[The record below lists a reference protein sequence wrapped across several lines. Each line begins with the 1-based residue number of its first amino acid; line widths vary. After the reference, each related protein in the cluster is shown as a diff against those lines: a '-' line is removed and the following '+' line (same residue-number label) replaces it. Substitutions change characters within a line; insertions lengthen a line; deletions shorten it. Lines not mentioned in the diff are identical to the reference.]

1 MKKHQFLLL
10 IFVFTLIIIIIP
22 PIQPAPFTINNN
34 NWDGLSEFKELVELQ
49 MNVTESTIPLRLIG
63 GTSNYDVIIIVGGNL
78 PYFSEDSNFL
88 YHYVRKGG
96 NVILFEDHGYASIL
110 PSAFGISLGGTV
122 IDNDSH
128 LFNPYQPVINQ
139 PNINI
144 AGYEISNQQVVFNK
158 AVGVHVS
165 RLIANTTYYP
175 LFKTEG
181 ATWEDSNRDGQ
192 FYRGIERRNEP
203 CYLGAVL
210 DFNEGGKFVIV
221 GDSAFPTND
230 LIDLNDNKPMITELL
245 NLLVSDGAKSV
256 LFDESR
262 KIWIPPT
269 GKAAIGI
276 LSVLIMGLFHSPII
290 AISVMIIL
298 GGFIGIK
305 KEEQVTGF
313 FQKIRQS
320 WQPKQD
326 LHPVA
331 AFIQSEEE
339 EELARLAKSEVISD
353 LYRSLLA
360 DEIRSF
366 PENLTV
372 LEKVELEYMLRQQ
385 YINVKDYDKLLQKLE
400 LFRKRNTEID

>member
-1 MKKHQFLLL
+1 MKKHQLLL
-10 IFVFTLIIIIIP
+10 LSFVFTLIIFVIP
-22 PIQPAPFTINNN
+22 PIQPAPFTIDNNS
-34 NWDGLSEFKELVELQ
+34 WDGLSEFKELVELQ

-96 NVILFEDHGYASIL
+96 NVILFEDHGYAGIL

-122 IDNDSH
+122 IDQDFYH
-128 LFNPYQPVINQ
+128 LNPYQPVINQ
-139 PNINI
+139 SNINV

-165 RLIANTTYYP
+165 RLIVNTTYYP

-181 ATWEDSNRDGQ
+181 NTWEDLNRDGQ
-192 FYRGIERRNEP
+192 FYRGIEKRNES
-203 CYLGAVL
+203 CFLGAVL
-210 DFNEGGKFVIV
+210 DFNEGGKFIIV

-230 LIDLNDNKPMITELL
+230 MIDLNDNRPMITELL

-276 LSVLIMGLFHSPII
+276 LSVLLMGLFHSPII

-305 KEEQVTGF
+305 KEEQIANTL
-313 FQKIRQS
+313 QKIRKGM
-320 WQPKQD
+320 QPKRELQ
-326 LHPVA
+326 PVA

-360 DEIRSF
+360 DEIRSL
-366 PENLTV
+366 PKGLTV

-385 YINVKDYDKLLQKLE
+385 YINVKDYDKLLKKLE
-400 LFRKRNTEID
+400 LFRKNNTEIE

>member
-1 MKKHQFLLL
+1 MKKYQFLVL
-10 IFVFTLIIIIIP
+10 IFAFTLIFIVIP

-34 NWDGLSEFKELVELQ
+34 NWDGLSELKELVELR
-49 MNVTESTIPLRLIG
+49 MNIAESTIPLRLIG
-63 GTSNYDVIIIVGGNL
+63 STSNYDVIIIVGGNL

-96 NVILFEDHGYASIL
+96 NVMLFEDHGYASIL

-122 IDNDSH
+122 IDQDFHH
-128 LFNPYQPVINQ
+128 LNPYQPIINQ
-139 PNINI
+139 SNMNI
-144 AGYEISNQQVVFNK
+144 AGYELSNHQVVFNN

-165 RLIANTTYYP
+165 RFIINTTYYP
-175 LFKTEG
+175 LFETEG
-181 ATWEDSNRDGQ
+181 TTWEDSNRDGQ
-192 FYRGIERRNEP
+192 FYRGVEKKNES
-203 CYLGAVL
+203 CFLGATL
-210 DFNEGGKFVIV
+210 DFNEGGKFIIV

-230 LIDLNDNKPMITELL
+230 MINLNDNKPMITELL
-245 NLLVSDGAKSV
+245 NLLVSEGAKSV

-305 KEEQVTGF
+305 KEEQITGTL
-313 FQKIRQS
+313 QKIRKGM
-320 WQPKQD
+320 QPKRELQ
-326 LHPVA
+326 PVA

-360 DEIRSF
+360 DEIRSL
-366 PENLTV
+366 PKGLTV

-385 YINVKDYDKLLQKLE
+385 YINVKDYDKLLEKLE
-400 LFRKRNTEID
+400 LFRKNNTEVD

>member
-1 MKKHQFLLL
+1 MKKYQFLVL
-10 IFVFTLIIIIIP
+10 IFAFTLIFIVIP

-34 NWDGLSEFKELVELQ
+34 NWDGLSEFKELVELR
-49 MNVTESTIPLRLIG
+49 MNVAESTIPLRLIG
-63 GTSNYDVIIIVGGNL
+63 STSNYDVIIIVGGNL

-96 NVILFEDHGYASIL
+96 NVMLFEDHGYASIL

-122 IDNDSH
+122 IDQDFHH
-128 LFNPYQPVINQ
+128 LNPYQPIINQ
-139 PNINI
+139 SNMNI
-144 AGYEISNQQVVFNK
+144 AGYELSNHQVVFNN

-165 RLIANTTYYP
+165 RFIINTTYYP
-175 LFKTEG
+175 LFETEG
-181 ATWEDSNRDGQ
+181 TTWEDSNRDGQ
-192 FYRGIERRNEP
+192 FYRGVEKKNES
-203 CYLGAVL
+203 CFLGAIL
-210 DFNEGGKFVIV
+210 DFNEGGKFIIV

-230 LIDLNDNKPMITELL
+230 MINLNDNKPMITELL
-245 NLLVSDGAKSV
+245 NLLVSEGAKSV

-305 KEEQVTGF
+305 KEEQITGTL
-313 FQKIRQS
+313 QKIRKGM
-320 WQPKQD
+320 QPKRELQ
-326 LHPVA
+326 PVA

-360 DEIRSF
+360 DEIRSL
-366 PENLTV
+366 PKGLTV

-385 YINVKDYDKLLQKLE
+385 YINVKDYDKLLEKLE
-400 LFRKRNTEID
+400 LFRKNNTEVD